1 FSAPKRQGVDEAQMV
16 LAQWLGL
23 LDEEQEAFEEA

>member
-1 FSAPKRQGVDEAQMV
+1 DEAQMV